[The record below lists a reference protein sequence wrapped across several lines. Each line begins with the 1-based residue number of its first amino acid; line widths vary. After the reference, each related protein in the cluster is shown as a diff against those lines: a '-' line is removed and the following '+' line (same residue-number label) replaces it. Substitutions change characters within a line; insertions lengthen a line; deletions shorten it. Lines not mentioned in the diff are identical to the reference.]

1 MADNLCFGTRYY
13 QGYSDEEAEDPI
25 LAIANRYAGRLAC
38 PSVMNA
44 FDHNHDL
51 LTQMIRNWRVDG
63 VVCARL
69 KFCDHWAGFRK
80 LATEALQQDDIPL
93 LDLEREYQTTGSG
106 QIRTRVQAF
115 LEMICT

>member
-51 LTQMIRNWRVDG
+51 LTQMIRDWRVDG
-63 VVCARL
+63 VICARL

-93 LDLEREYQTTGSG
+93 LDLEREYRTTGSG

-115 LEMICT
+115 LKMICT